1 MRAMIGA
8 VAGGHERARRG
19 LRNGD
24 ASLTTIAIYSRR
36 SRQRS
41 FLILPAILFQY
52 EIVYHHRFRRSPTG
66 YWRRPQASSA
76 W

>member
-1 MRAMIGA
+1 M
-8 VAGGHERARRG
+8 
-19 LRNGD
+19 RNGD
-24 ASLTTIAIYSRR
+24 AGPTTIAIYSSR

-52 EIVYHHRFRRSPTG
+52 EIVYHDRFRL
-66 YWRRPQASSA
+66 PQASSA